1 MFLRIFGFQLFI
13 KIEFSAFQQKTIKM
27 LLEINRKID
36 NMSQSIEVASLPRVN
51 TKLDFNQLNKRLKDE
66 EEKTNMVRT
75 LYILFGAAAATVV
88 INSYF
93 FLVFLFVIPEVNT
106 LVILVAMN
114 VVKVKIQ
121 FVQIFT

>member
-1 MFLRIFGFQLFI
+1 
-13 KIEFSAFQQKTIKM
+13 M

-36 NMSQSIEVASLPRVN
+36 NMSQSIEVASLLRVN

-93 FLVFLFVIPEVNT
+93 FLVLLFVIPEVNT

>member
-1 MFLRIFGFQLFI
+1 
-13 KIEFSAFQQKTIKM
+13 M

-75 LYILFGAAAATVV
+75 LYILFGAAAAATVV

>member
-1 MFLRIFGFQLFI
+1 
-13 KIEFSAFQQKTIKM
+13 M

-75 LYILFGAAAATVV
+75 LYILFGGAAATVV

>member
-36 NMSQSIEVASLPRVN
+36 NMSQSIEVASLLRVN

-88 INSYF
+88 ISSYF